1 MPKKKHPHQPLVKDG
16 KIKRFKVNKLVRYL
30 YDYASQKGCDMNN
43 LALLPFSNEDRVQF
57 AQLIGYSLNG
67 FGELPYVSDK
77 VWFEVN
83 K

>member
-1 MPKKKHPHQPLVKDG
+1 
-16 KIKRFKVNKLVRYL
+16 
-30 YDYASQKGCDMNN
+30 MNN